1 MDAAFSLHDSE
12 RPLRELLAALWLPDT
27 AWSEDLDELQIA
39 ADTQVDPVRAGNA
52 LEALKSVVAAY
63 DLALAAK
70 LRFEYPPADPDA
82 DLETRRQA
90 GRIEELALQ
99 PGLDTAAL
107 KTFLSKLPSGVPLIL
122 DLRLNKRAL
131 AESGLAPIAG
141 SRPAL
146 VFRTSHLAAL
156 LQRDLQDLE
165 AWWTAQDPAKLV
177 ILAPEWNGFLDGR
190 YLALVGGDP
199 EAGWKSATAPRIEA
213 ASGLSAQEVYQ
224 TTRKC
229 LWWQNEFVHHL
240 TPLHLQVEG
249 DAPAG
254 DPVADAA
261 RVQFANL
268 WLLFTADRSETG
280 SGPLDWVSVFSREGH
295 SARVV
300 RARPDHALDA
310 EELAGIPGL
319 TRLFEWAY
327 SEDQRFDQL
336 SFLQIAVARALYQ
349 SAEGERFGLLLRQGE
364 SLWTRIQQDW
374 KLFMEGRLDAFNAQ
388 VRALEDDV
396 AGTVRS
402 LSEQIGGLIKGL
414 SDTMLAAVGVVLAG
428 FIATFFKYE
437 LRAEILAF
445 AVTIYALYILAFPL
459 SYGMTEKWGSYKAL
473 IRLFEARRL
482 RFAKVLP
489 PARVDEIVNDPLRRS
504 DLRFRRWFV
513 LVVVAYLL
521 MVPILFAAVA
531 GFWLFLPSP
540 IDSVAYRAPAG
551 LGMKGPFRDNT
562 ALRSAR
568 VVGEGELLGAEDV
581 AVDPLGRLYTGT
593 SDGRVM
599 RITLRPGGGDLLET
613 YAETG
618 GRPLGVRF
626 GPDQKTL
633 FVADAD
639 KGLLAINPAGE
650 VRTLATEAAGV
661 PFRFTNDLDVAADGT
676 IYFSDASSRFGIADY
691 LEDLLA
697 ARPHGRLLAY
707 GKDGVAHVLLGG
719 LVFANGVALSQG
731 GDFVLVVETYR
742 YRIRRYWLA
751 GPRKGT
757 SDVFV
762 DGLPGFPDNLSRDPV
777 TGHFWVALYTVRNPA
792 LDFLHPRPWLKNQLA
807 KLPRSLWPKP
817 EPYGL
822 IFEMDAEGHV
832 LRSLQDPGGRKVRHI
847 TSVEPWKSSLY
858 LGSLD
863 GPVAVVSKPLP

>member
-1 MDAAFSLHDSE
+1 MTGTGFSLCDPVQ
-12 RPLRELLAALWLPDT
+12 PLQALLDALGLGDGAWIELLDT
-27 AWSEDLDELQIA
+27 VKVYPGTE
-39 ADTQVDPVRAGNA
+39 VNDPTLIR
-52 LEALKSVVAAY
+52 EAVGAMQAVATAY
-63 DLALAAK
+63 GGALAAQ
-70 LRFEYPPADPDA
+70 LRFDYPSTDEDT
-82 DLETRRQA
+82 DRETKSPLSVVLRA
-90 GRIEELALQ
+90 
-99 PGLDTAAL
+99 GLDGAEVEAFFNALDGNRPTLELVIYKDKVVTAEL
-107 KTFLSKLPSGVPLIL
+107 EHLGHPVPQGI
-122 DLRLNKRAL
+122 
-131 AESGLAPIAG
+131 
-141 SRPAL
+141 RPAL
-146 VFRTSHLAAL
+146 VFRKAHLAAL
-156 LQRDLQDLE
+156 LQSDPVDLE
-165 AWWTAQDPAKLV
+165 AWWDEKNPEKLV
-177 ILAPEWNGFLDGR
+177 ILAPEWNGFLNGR

-199 EAGWKSATAPRIEA
+199 EAGWKGATVSRIEA
-213 ASGLSAQEVYQ
+213 ASGLSTLEVYA
-224 TTRKC
+224 TRKY
-229 LWWQNEFVHHL
+229 LWWQDEFVHHL
-240 TPLHLQVEG
+240 TPLHLQVDG

-254 DPVADAA
+254 DPVADAM
-261 RVQFANL
+261 RVQFTNL

-280 SGPLDWVSVFSREGH
+280 SGPLDWVSIFSREGH

-300 RARPDHALDA
+300 RAKPDRPLDP
-310 EELAGIPGL
+310 EELAGFPAL
-319 TRLFEWAY
+319 THLFEWAY
-327 SEDQRFDQL
+327 SEDQRFAEL

-414 SDTMLAAVGVVLAG
+414 SDTMLAAVGVLLAG

-445 AVTIYALYILAFPL
+445 AVTVYALYILAFPL
-459 SYGMTEKWGSYKAL
+459 SYNMTEKWQSYKAL

-489 PARVDEIVNDPLRRS
+489 PARVDEIVNDPLS
-504 DLRFRRWFV
+504 HGDLRFRRWFV
-513 LVVVAYLL
+513 LVAAAYLL
-521 MVPILFAAVA
+521 MVPILFEAVA

-540 IDSVAYRAPAG
+540 IDSVAYDAPAG
-551 LGMKGPFRDNT
+551 LGMKGPFRANT

-581 AVDPLGRLYTGT
+581 AVDPRGRLYTGT

-599 RITLRPGGGDLLET
+599 RITLRPSGGDLLET

-633 FVADAD
+633 FVADAN

-697 ARPHGRLLAY
+697 ARPRGRLLAY
-707 GKDGVAHVLLGG
+707 KDGTVRVLLGG

-751 GPRKGT
+751 GPRQGT

-777 TGHFWVALYTVRNPA
+777 SGHFWVALYTVRNPA
-792 LDFLHPRPWLKNQLA
+792 LDFLHPHPWLKNQLA
-807 KLPRSLWPKP
+807 KLPRFLWPKP

-822 IFEMDAEGHV
+822 IFEVDAGGRV

-847 TSVEPWKSSLY
+847 TSVEASGSSLY

-863 GPVAVVSKPLP
+863 GPIAVVSKPAT